1 MPRSGGALFHRLCG
15 AANRRKNC
23 VKTASCIVTVFAA
36 GLIAGCTAGDIRVS
50 DVALAEASLHAS
62 SDGPEGKPRS
72 VFSSN
77 DEKVT
82 LSVLFAH
89 NYMGAFQWYK
99 VEWIRPDGNVYL
111 RKGTRSLFG
120 RHDALEASMPIRDTP
135 AAMFFPGK
143 WVVRLYLEE
152 RLLAEKGFEIR
163 RDRRVTNWGLES
175 AAGAPRTQRRTDTCP
190 PLLSP
195 SGDCVDISP
204 GD

>member
-1 MPRSGGALFHRLCG
+1 MR
-15 AANRRKNC
+15 
-23 VKTASCIVTVFAA
+23 TASYIVVVLAA

-99 VEWIRPDGNVYL
+99 VEWIRPDGKVYL

-135 AAMFFPGK
+135 AAKFFPGK
-143 WVVRLYLEE
+143 WQVRLYLED
-152 RLLAEKGFEIR
+152 RLLVEKAFEIR
-163 RDRRVTNWGLES
+163 FDRRVTSWGLE
-175 AAGAPRTQRRTDTCP
+175 AGTGVPRTQRRPDTCP
-190 PLLSP
+190 PALSP
-195 SGDCVDISP
+195 QGDCIDVAP